1 MNVILWLNVIS
12 IEQEWIQLPVVSM
25 RDRLGQVFRLVED
38 GLVSTTVPHNQIET
52 GQSFLPDPNSLEID
66 YVSMPIA
73 MNQMTNKPSEPTTAQ
88 LMMAVE
94 NQKVTI
100 NNCISPIIKYE
111 VVDGVTS
118 SRSGIST
125 ATNSST
131 AAQQRQPFKM
141 VKSSDVQQHSPTTT
155 TKTRHQFDRL
165 PADPY
170 SVCAFRN
177 AARGNE
183 SPSKVVNQV
192 DWNEIIKLPDNSPA
206 LKTVYNIQDTVMSRQ
221 STSGTTALSV
231 PELKERQDVDDDD
244 GKLLETY
251 VSNDEMATLDTP
263 CPSANNSRSASSS
276 SSSSSISSWKSQ
288 QQSGGI
294 DPDFHHS
301 LGATGV
307 DEQFLRTCS
316 DAASLVNRDNRTLS
330 AGPSISTAAAAGP
343 RSGSTSTLNSNKKTI
358 TAKVSFIQAVTNNVA
373 LATANGARHHHSGD
387 SVDLQCC
394 LITQRNNF
402 SVDT

>member
-25 RDRLGQVFRLVED
+25 RDRLEQVFRLVED
-38 GLVSTTVPHNQIET
+38 GLVPTTFPHNQIET

-73 MNQMTNKPSEPTTAQ
+73 TNPMTNRPSEPTTAQ

-100 NNCISPIIKYE
+100 NNCISPTPIIKDE

-141 VKSSDVQQHSPTTT
+141 VKSSDVQQHSTTTT

-170 SVCAFRN
+170 SVGAFRN

-206 LKTVYNIQDTVMSRQ
+206 LKTVYDIQDTVMSRQ
-221 STSGTTALSV
+221 STSGTALSV

-244 GKLLETY
+244 GKLPETY

-288 QQSGGI
+288 QESGGI

-330 AGPSISTAAAAGP
+330 AGPSISTAAGP
-343 RSGSTSTLNSNKKTI
+343 RSGSTSTLNLNKKTI
-358 TAKVSFIQAVTNNVA
+358 SAKVSFIQAATNNVA
-373 LATANGARHHHSGD
+373 LATANGAHHHHSGD